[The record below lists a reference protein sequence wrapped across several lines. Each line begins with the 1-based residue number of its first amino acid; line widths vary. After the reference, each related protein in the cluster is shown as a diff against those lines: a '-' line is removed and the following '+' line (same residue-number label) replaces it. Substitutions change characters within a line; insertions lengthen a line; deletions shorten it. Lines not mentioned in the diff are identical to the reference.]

1 MEFLAWLEG
10 TALSLWVRESV
21 WGFPICL
28 TLHSIGM
35 GFLVGANFLI
45 ALRLFGFAP
54 LLPLYSLRHL
64 FTLMWWS
71 ALLCLVSG
79 LLLLAGYPAKALT
92 NPVFYLKLL
101 LIAAGMV
108 LALHLR
114 KYYMHGEHQ
123 SGSRIQRLAVLLLLL
138 WMSGI
143 TAGRFLA
150 YTYTMLTTGENYF

>member
-1 MEFLAWLEG
+1 MAFLAWLEG
-10 TALSLWVRESV
+10 TQLSLWVRESV

-35 GFLVGANFLI
+35 GFLVGANFMI
-45 ALRLFGFAP
+45 ALRLYGFAP
-54 LLPLYSLRHL
+54 ILPLSSLREL

-79 LLLLAGYPAKALT
+79 LLLLVGYPAKALT

-101 LIAAGMV
+101 LIAAGLYFV
-108 LALHLR
+108 TRLR
-114 KYYMHGEHQ
+114 HSYLHGEHASSPLMRQQ
-123 SGSRIQRLAVLLLLL
+123 SVLLLLL
-138 WMSGI
+138 WAGAI

-150 YTYTMLTTGENYF
+150 YTYIMLSTGQSYF